1 MKIRS
6 LLFACVLHKLE
17 RSITPLQVDDKFKP
31 CITFKIIEFQSFRN
45 LENPMDYID
54 ITDDKI
60 DMITGIPFFELGLCK
75 IEAAFLS

>member
-1 MKIRS
+1 
-6 LLFACVLHKLE
+6 
-17 RSITPLQVDDKFKP
+17 
-31 CITFKIIEFQSFRN
+31 
-45 LENPMDYID
+45 MDYID